1 MSEQLL
7 ALEAWK
13 NAMTS
18 YTDDLFLGA
27 QEAYSALWPGQR
39 MPTDPADLGN
49 DLQLAK
55 VHLREW
61 RDSGARVGA
70 DEALSYFLSWYEK
83 ADLETL
89 RTVHEGSIWTT
100 DLEHIQH
107 RRELAHNYVDYANTD
122 TFVRDICEP
131 EKKKD
136 DVKVAAD
143 AEGSDSSQDEE
154 EADEADTDILEQ
166 GSVPG
171 GGDGSI
177 PSAGSGTPE
186 ADITTATAPPAGG
199 SASATAPCLCSIKNF
214 KLYQIPGMPG
224 AIVRYTFNFP
234 SVCYLNKF

>member
-7 ALEAWK
+7 ALEARK

-39 MPTDPADLGN
+39 TPSDPVDLGN
-49 DLQLAK
+49 DLQLSK
-55 VHLREW
+55 VRLREW

-89 RTVHEGSIWTT
+89 RTMREGSIWTT
-100 DLEHIQH
+100 DPEHIRR
-107 RRELAHNYVDYANTD
+107 RRELAHSYVDYADTD
-122 TFVRDICEP
+122 AFVRDIREP
-131 EKKKD
+131 EKKED
-136 DVKVAAD
+136 DPKVAAD

-154 EADEADTDILEQ
+154 EAEEAGTDVPEQ
-166 GSVPG
+166 GSVLG

-186 ADITTATAPPAGG
+186 ADISTAIAPPAGG
-199 SASATAPCLCSIKNF
+199 PASAPAP
-214 KLYQIPGMPG
+214 
-224 AIVRYTFNFP
+224 
-234 SVCYLNKF
+234 